1 MNDNNYCV
9 IMAGGVGTRFWPLSK
24 TTYPKQ
30 FIDFLGVGKS
40 LLQMTFQRFEQVCPV
55 SNIYIV
61 TNELYYDLI
70 KKQLPQLTD
79 EQIILEPMRRNTA
92 PCIAYASYRIKKRNP
107 EANVIVS
114 PSDHIIFNE
123 IAFIEHIKSALACID
138 KNPWLL
144 TLGIQP
150 TRPDTGYGYIQY
162 DDKNRYIPDRRI
174 YKVKVFTEKPELD
187 LAKKFIESG
196 DFLWNAGIF
205 AWKLSAIF
213 KAFKMYLPDVDE
225 LFEQIEDKIGT
236 SEEKQAI
243 AKTYSLCRS
252 ISIDYGIMEKAENVN
267 VLSSDFG
274 WSDLGT
280 WTALFEQLKKDEN
293 NNAIAS
299 QSDVFTYKTSDC
311 IINTPKNKVVVVQ
324 GLKDYI
330 ISESN
335 DILLICNK
343 NDEQQI
349 RQFVADVQIKK
360 GDEYV

>member
-1 MNDNNYCV
+1 
-9 IMAGGVGTRFWPLSK
+9 MAGGVGARFWPLSR
-24 TTYPKQ
+24 TNYPKQ

-40 LLQMTFQRFEQVCPV
+40 LLQMTVSRFENICP
-55 SNIYIV
+55 SENMYIV
-61 TNELYYDLI
+61 TNESYYDLV
-70 KKQLPQLTD
+70 KKQVPQFTD

-92 PCIAYASYRIKKRNP
+92 PCIAYANYRIKKKNP
-107 EANVIVS
+107 NANIVVA

-123 IAFIEHIKSALACID
+123 IAFVEHIQAALACAER
-138 KNPWLL
+138 NPWLL

-162 DDKNRYIPDRRI
+162 DEKNRYVPDRRI

-187 LAKKFIESG
+187 LAKQFIESG

-205 AWKLSAIF
+205 TWKLSTIQQ
-213 KAFKMYLPDVDE
+213 AFEAYLPDVDE
-225 LFEQIEDKIGT
+225 LFKRNEDKIGT
-236 SEEKQAI
+236 PEEEEAI
-243 AKTYSLCRS
+243 TDIYAQCRS
-252 ISIDYGIMEKAENVN
+252 ISIDYGVMEKADNVN

-280 WTALFEQLKKDEN
+280 WTALFEQLRKDEN
-293 NNAIAS
+293 NNAIAAPC
-299 QSDVFTYKTSDC
+299 DVFTYKTENC

-330 ISESN
+330 VSESN
-335 DILLICNK
+335 NTLMICRK
-343 NDEQQI
+343 EDEQQI
-349 RQFVADVQIKK
+349 RQFVTDVQMKK